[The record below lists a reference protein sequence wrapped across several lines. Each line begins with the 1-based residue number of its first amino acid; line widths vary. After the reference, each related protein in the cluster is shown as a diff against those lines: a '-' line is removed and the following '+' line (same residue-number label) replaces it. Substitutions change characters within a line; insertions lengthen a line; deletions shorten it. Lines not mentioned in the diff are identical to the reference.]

1 MVPKHEIIRVA
12 GDGLCILYAFKE
24 CVGKARGDEIS
35 LYDIKQK
42 LKREMSD
49 AFYHTFFTEIIIKE
63 QAEQVLLNPL
73 SSFNSDACD
82 MFLAVKIKIY
92 QFILREC

>member
-1 MVPKHEIIRVA
+1 MVPKHETIRVA
-12 GDGLCILYAFKE
+12 EDGLCILHAFKE

-35 LYDIKQK
+35 LSDIKQK
-42 LKREMSD
+42 FKREMSD